1 MLKEFKA
8 FLMRG
13 NVLDLAVAV
22 IIGGAFSAI
31 VSSLVNDLVMPLV
44 GIVIGGIDF
53 SGLVVQVGSASLAYG
68 KFIQAV
74 VNFFLIGLTIFLV
87 IKAIKT
93 AEAKLVKKQAEA
105 EAAPP
110 PPGEEVL
117 LLREILETLKS
128 QR

>member
-1 MLKEFKA
+1 MLKEFKQ

-31 VSSLVNDLVMPLV
+31 VSSLVDDLVMPLV
-44 GIVIGGIDF
+44 GIIIGGIDF
-53 SGLVVQVGSASLAYG
+53 SGLAVQVGSATLTYG
-68 KFIQAV
+68 KFIQAI
-74 VNFFLIGLTIFLV
+74 VNFLLIGLTIFLV

-93 AEAKLVKKQAEA
+93 AESKLARKKEEA

-117 LLREILETLKS
+117 LLRDILATLKS